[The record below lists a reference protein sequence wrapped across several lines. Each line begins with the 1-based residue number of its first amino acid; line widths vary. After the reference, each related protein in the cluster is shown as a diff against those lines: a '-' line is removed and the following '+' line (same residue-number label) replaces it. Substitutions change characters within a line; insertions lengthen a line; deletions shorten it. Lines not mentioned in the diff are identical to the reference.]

1 VGWGWGAAHLLP
13 EVRDGLLH
21 LQDKLP
27 EVGGPC
33 PLRLLQGGVCGVT
46 GRYPGLPGSAQ
57 RGKGHSGMEP
67 LAWAPRLQHEVRGRA
82 DAWGTPHARGPARGS
97 VIPWHLPGPRLPGW
111 LILLVAELKRPPAS
125 EVVGEGIELAA
136 GSAVCGQSVHV
147 RVGDSHEG
155 RQGRLGENLPS
166 RRTREVLTSQGA
178 EAPCTQLSAT
188 PGEGPGA
195 CGPPTL
201 PPAQPSPRVGHTP
214 AILPDPGDF
223 ISVISTILS
232 KRHTGMDS
240 SLWLISPQ
248 RS

>member
-1 VGWGWGAAHLLP
+1 
-13 EVRDGLLH
+13 
-21 LQDKLP
+21 
-27 EVGGPC
+27 
-33 PLRLLQGGVCGVT
+33 
-46 GRYPGLPGSAQ
+46 
-57 RGKGHSGMEP
+57 MEP

-240 SLWLISPQ
+240 SL
-248 RS
+248 